1 MSVPQSEE
9 YDYTLIEKN
18 LSKKML
24 SEDDQESMHPTLRS
38 LYQIIQAQLNI
49 GKDLKAIKNGKYY
62 GTGLM
67 KVCVSMLN
75 SMLEIRRD
83 KVFSKSG
90 RKQKKRAL
98 ILYVNEILNFEEL
111 PQEPIPELDSR
122 LKSLFEQNIVIA
134 PVIFDSKD
142 RK

>member
-49 GKDLKAIKNGKYY
+49 GKDLMAIENGKYY

-67 KVCVSMLN
+67 KVYVNMLN

-134 PVIFDSKD
+134 PVIFDSKE

>member
-49 GKDLKAIKNGKYY
+49 GKDLKAIENGKYY
-62 GTGLM
+62 GIGLM
-67 KVCVSMLN
+67 TVYVNMLN

-83 KVFSKSG
+83 KLFSKSG

-134 PVIFDSKD
+134 PVIFDSKE